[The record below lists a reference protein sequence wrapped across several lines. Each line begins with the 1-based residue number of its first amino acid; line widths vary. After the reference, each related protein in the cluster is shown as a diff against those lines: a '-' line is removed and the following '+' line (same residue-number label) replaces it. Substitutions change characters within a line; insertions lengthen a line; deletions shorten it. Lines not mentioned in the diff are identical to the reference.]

1 MARSKSAAVVAT
13 KPPAVTPRVTMWDV
27 ANRAGVS
34 QTLVSLVIGGSPTAR
49 VAEAT
54 RKRVL
59 AAAAEL
65 GYRPNVIA
73 QALVRRR
80 SYAIGLIIPDL
91 HNLFFAD
98 VVSGAERVATE
109 LGYAVLFCH
118 AAEVSTARH
127 LDALRAR
134 QIDGVILDAIGAAS
148 LDEGALHDLN
158 VVLIDQ
164 PNDVV
169 LGVASDAPGAGRQ
182 AAEHLLTLG
191 HRHVGY
197 LGPATDVWSFR
208 MRERGF
214 TQAVRAAGF
223 MVRSE
228 DLVRAPASVEG
239 GERAMQRVLDQV
251 TPPTAVFCANDLMA
265 LGALRACA
273 VAGIAVPARISVVG
287 CDDIETARLV
297 TPQLT
302 TVAVPAREMGARA
315 ARLLLQMLDGE
326 TVRPTKPLPVRLVI
340 RGTTAAPTR
349 ARRREGNP

>member
-1 MARSKSAAVVAT
+1 
-13 KPPAVTPRVTMWDV
+13 MWDV
-27 ANRAGVS
+27 ADRAGVS
-34 QTLVSLVIGGSPTAR
+34 QTLVSLVIGGSATAR

-59 AAAAEL
+59 QAAAEL

-98 VVSGAERVATE
+98 VVSGVERVATE
-109 LGYAVLFCH
+109 MGYAMLFCH

-127 LDALRAR
+127 LEALRAR

-148 LDEGALHDLN
+148 LDAGALRDFN

-164 PNDVV
+164 PNDEV
-169 LGVASDAPGAGRQ
+169 LGVASDAFDAGQQ
-182 AAEHLLTLG
+182 AAAHLLKLG
-191 HRHVGY
+191 HRHMGY
-197 LGPATDVWSFR
+197 LGPANEVWSFR

-214 TQAVRAAGF
+214 TQAVRAAGLV
-223 MVRSE
+223 VRPE
-228 DLVRAPASVEG
+228 DLARAPATVDG
-239 GERAMQRVLDQV
+239 GERAMQSVLDQAA
-251 TPPTAVFCANDLMA
+251 PPTAIFCANDLMA

-273 VAGIAVPARISVVG
+273 GAGIAVPARLSVVG

-315 ARLLLQMLDGE
+315 ARLLLRLLDGE
-326 TVRPTKPLPVRLVI
+326 SVRPTKALPVRLVV
-340 RGTTAAPTR
+340 RGTTGQAPR
-349 ARRREGNP
+349 ARRREAAP